1 MARRF
6 QPLLRA
12 ATAKAGSHAAL
23 VALGCLMV
31 LGTSGH
37 AQQAQ
42 QQPPAQQ
49 TPPPAQQTPPAGAPA
64 TPAQDPQQPP
74 PVFRS
79 GINFVRVDVIVSD
92 KAGNQIADLKPED
105 FEVSEDGARQT
116 IETFKLV
123 ELDAGL
129 TAPSDRAPSPIR
141 TDYDEEREAAR
152 DDVRLFAIFLDDY
165 HVTRGSSLS
174 MRQQI
179 SRFIETQLGPS
190 DMVGLMYPLQ
200 PVAAVRMTRNH
211 AAIQKGIEQF
221 MGRKYDYTPT
231 NPMEEKYAY
240 YPAEV
245 VERIRNQVSL
255 SAIESLISRMGSLKE
270 GRKALLLVSE
280 GFTNMLPP
288 QLRAPVA
295 AMPGIGQSDRND
307 PLAGNSPLEERAG
320 FMASMDLNE
329 DLRQVYGAANRN
341 NVAIYAIDPRG
352 LATNEFGID
361 QNINQRTDRQYLAST
376 MDTLRVLSEET
387 DGRAIVNRN
396 DLTVAMRQIV
406 RDTSAYYLLGYN
418 STAAPTD
425 GKFHEIK
432 VRVRRPGVQ
441 ERARKGYYALTATDA
456 ARVTAPPKPGPP
468 KAVEAAL
475 AAIAQPPRA
484 RFIHSWIGT
493 SRGDNGKTRV
503 SFVWEPVA
511 RVPGATRGP
520 GGSMERPA
528 RVSVMAIG
536 QDGAP
541 LFRGRVPDLV
551 PSPQST
557 ALTVPQRVTFDV
569 PAGAV
574 QLRLSIEGADAEQID
589 SEQRVIT
596 VPDLTAPLVLG
607 TPELVR
613 ARTARD
619 LETARANPSPVP
631 TASRD
636 FLRTERLL
644 VRVAAYGPGGTAP
657 VVTARLLNR
666 SGDGMSA
673 LVATAAPDGPILIEV
688 PLAALPLGEYIVE
701 ITATGEGG
709 EVKELAGFRITG

>member
-1 MARRF
+1 MLA
-6 QPLLRA
+6 
-12 ATAKAGSHAAL
+12 
-23 VALGCLMV
+23 
-31 LGTSGH
+31 
-37 AQQAQ
+37 
-42 QQPPAQQ
+42 
-49 TPPPAQQTPPAGAPA
+49 
-64 TPAQDPQQPP
+64 
-74 PVFRS
+74 
-79 GINFVRVDVIVSD
+79 
-92 KAGNQIADLKPED
+92 
-105 FEVSEDGARQT
+105 
-116 IETFKLV
+116 
-123 ELDAGL
+123 
-129 TAPSDRAPSPIR
+129 
-141 TDYDEEREAAR
+141 EE
-152 DDVRLFAIFLDDY
+152 
-165 HVTRGSSLS
+165 S
-174 MRQQI
+174 
-179 SRFIETQLGPS
+179 
-190 DMVGLMYPLQ
+190 
-200 PVAAVRMTRNH
+200 
-211 AAIQKGIEQF
+211 
-221 MGRKYDYTPT
+221 
-231 NPMEEKYAY
+231 
-240 YPAEV
+240 
-245 VERIRNQVSL
+245 
-255 SAIESLISRMGSLKE
+255 
-270 GRKALLLVSE
+270 
-280 GFTNMLPP
+280 
-288 QLRAPVA
+288 
-295 AMPGIGQSDRND
+295 
-307 PLAGNSPLEERAG
+307 
-320 FMASMDLNE
+320 
-329 DLRQVYGAANRN
+329 
-341 NVAIYAIDPRG
+341 
-352 LATNEFGID
+352 
-361 QNINQRTDRQYLAST
+361 
-376 MDTLRVLSEET
+376 

-441 ERARKGYYALTATDA
+441 VRARKGYYALTATDA

-468 KAVEAAL
+468 KAVETAL
-475 AAIAQPPRA
+475 AAITQPTRA

-493 SRGDNGKTRV
+493 SRGENGKTRV

-520 GGSMERPA
+520 GGSTERPA

-557 ALTVPQRVTFDV
+557 ALTAPQRVTFDV

-574 QLRLSIEGADAEQID
+574 QLRLSVEGADAEQLD

-657 VVTARLLNR
+657 AVTARLLNR
-666 SGDGMSA
+666 NGDSMSA
-673 LVATAAPDGPILIEV
+673 LTTAAAPGWS
-688 PLAALPLGEYIVE
+688 
-701 ITATGEGG
+701 
-709 EVKELAGFRITG
+709 RS

>member
-1 MARRF
+1 MARQFPGFRKA
-6 QPLLRA
+6 RA
-12 ATAKAGSHAAL
+12 LAAA
-23 VALGCLMV
+23 VALCGLA
-31 LGTSGH
+31 LAGTPGH

-42 QQPPAQQ
+42 PQPPADPA
-49 TPPPAQQTPPAGAPA
+49 PPPNPPA
-64 TPAQDPQQPP
+64 TQTQDQPPP

-79 GINFVRVDVIVSD
+79 GINFVRVDVIVTD
-92 KAGNQIADLKPED
+92 KAGNQISDLKPED

-116 IETFKLV
+116 IETFKLI

-129 TAPSDRAPSPIR
+129 MPGRDGPPAPIR

-179 SRFIETQLGPS
+179 SRFVETQLGPS

-221 MGRKYDYTPT
+221 MGRKYDYTPM
-231 NPMEEKYAY
+231 NPLEEKYAY

-245 VERIRNQVSL
+245 VEKIRNQVSL
-255 SAIESLISRMGSLKE
+255 SAIESLISRLGSLKE

-295 AMPGIGQSDRND
+295 AIPGIGQQDRDD
-307 PLAGNSPLEERAG
+307 PLAGNSSIEERAG

-341 NVAIYAIDPRG
+341 NVAIYTIDPRG

-361 QNINQRTDRQYLAST
+361 QNINLRTDRNYLNST
-376 MDTLRVLSEET
+376 MDTLRVLAEES

-396 DLTVAMRQIV
+396 DLTAAMKQIV

-418 STAAPTD
+418 SIAAPTD

-441 ERARKGYYALTATDA
+441 VRARKGYYALTATDA
-456 ARVTAPPKPGPP
+456 ARVMAPPKPGPP
-468 KAVEAAL
+468 KAVETAL
-475 AAIAQPPRA
+475 AAISQPNRN
-484 RFIHSWIGT
+484 RLINSWIGS
-493 SRGDNGKTRV
+493 SRAENGKTRV

-511 RVPGATRGP
+511 RVPGSTRGP
-520 GGSMERPA
+520 AERPA
-528 RVSVMAIG
+528 RVSVMAVG
-536 QDGAP
+536 EDGAP
-541 LFRGRVPDLV
+541 IFRGRVPEMAPV
-551 PSPQST
+551 T
-557 ALTVPQRVTFDV
+557 APGVLAAPARVTFDA

-574 QLRLSIEGADAEQID
+574 QLRLSIEGADAEQLD
-589 SEQRVIT
+589 AEQRVIT

-631 TASRD
+631 TASRE

-644 VRVAAYGPGGTAP
+644 IRIAAYGPGGTSP
-657 VVTARLLNR
+657 KVTARLLNR
-666 SGDGMSA
+666 NGDAMSE
-673 LVATAAPDGPILIEV
+673 LPTTASAGGSFLMDV
-688 PLAALPLGEYIVE
+688 PLATLPVGEYLVE
-701 ITATGEGG
+701 ITAAGESG